1 MLGFCRPV
9 ILDYQNNSVLG
20 TPSHEAE
27 PHEFAPFLLVDFLFQ
42 GFHVS
47 LQGCFFKAAGELFKR
62 NSKRRKH
69 HKMRGSSAKKVEIT
83 HTCLNGTEPSKRISK
98 MGHCSF
104 FLSFLNS
111 QLEITNPF
119 MKLPGRMIQSKSPLF
134 PGQNKEIEFMKHCKH
149 FIMASQHNYPP
160 PNEPP
165 SQKYTPEN

>member
-1 MLGFCRPV
+1 MNLPHFCW
-9 ILDYQNNSVLG
+9 LMSSSKGSMSV
-20 TPSHEAE
+20 
-27 PHEFAPFLLVDFLFQ
+27 FRDV
-42 GFHVS
+42 
-47 LQGCFFKAAGELFKR
+47 FFKAAGELFKQ
-62 NSKRRKH
+62 NSKRRKQNRI
-69 HKMRGSSAKKVEIT
+69 RGSSAKKSEIT